1 MSGASLVHL
10 EAFTNCISDGVGRL
24 HVKVYCA
31 TFLDIYSM
39 HIP

>member
-1 MSGASLVHL
+1 MSGVSFVRL

-24 HVKVYCA
+24 HEKVYCA
-31 TFLDIYSM
+31 TLLDIYSI